1 MIFNNVKKIERS
13 FSHRHPWEKF
23 EFQMTVKSEC
33 IEYLSKNNS
42 NYALQFMA
50 MHPVSLRFDPG
61 CSYIQLDVTV
71 S

>member
-1 MIFNNVKKIERS
+1 
-13 FSHRHPWEKF
+13 
-23 EFQMTVKSEC
+23 MTVKSEC